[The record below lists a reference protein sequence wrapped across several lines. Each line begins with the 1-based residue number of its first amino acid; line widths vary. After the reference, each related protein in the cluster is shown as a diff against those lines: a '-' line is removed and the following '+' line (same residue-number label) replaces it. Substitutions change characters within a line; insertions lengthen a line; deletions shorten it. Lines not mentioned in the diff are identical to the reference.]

1 MMPLTALLLLTGGMH
16 GAWWTAVALAPLCA
30 LALFGFWK
38 RRAAEPSLRTAPQMS
53 SDAIDDETIVVI
65 TAAVSE
71 ALQKSIRVRR
81 IQFLHGD
88 GASAW
93 SVTGRLGLMGSH
105 LITRRKL

>member
-1 MMPLTALLLLTGGMH
+1 MMSLSALPLLTGGVH
-16 GAWWTAVALAPLCA
+16 GVWWTAVSLAPLCA

-38 RRAAEPSLRTAPQMS
+38 RRATKPSLHIAPRIS
-53 SDAIDDETIVVI
+53 SETIDDETIVVI

-71 ALQKSIRVRR
+71 TLQKSIRVRR

-93 SVTGRLGLMGSH
+93 SVTGRLSLMGSH

>member
-1 MMPLTALLLLTGGMH
+1 MMPLGALLLLTGGMH
-16 GAWWTAVALAPLCA
+16 GSGYSVLALAPLCA
-30 LALFGFWK
+30 FALFGFWK
-38 RRAAEPSLRTAPQMS
+38 RRATVPSSHIAPRIP
-53 SDAIDDETIVVI
+53 SDAIDDETSVII

>member
-1 MMPLTALLLLTGGMH
+1 MTPFPVLLLMTGGMH
-16 GAWWTAVALAPLCA
+16 GPGWTAVALAPLCA

-38 RRAAEPSLRTAPQMS
+38 RRATEPSSHTVPQIP
-53 SDAIDDETIVVI
+53 SDAIDEETIVVI

-81 IQFLHGD
+81 IQFLHDD

-105 LITRRKL
+105 LITKRKL